1 MPENHCKEQSNLMA
15 KKDAAAIRARNFGL
29 KPIFFSK
36 RQPRTIQK
44 EPREQKKYL
53 PPNLFTYHPSLINH
67 KTMQKGIIILD
78 FGSQYNQLIARRIR
92 EHGVYSEVIPF
103 NTPVEEIVAKNPS
116 GIILSGG
123 PSSVNAENAH
133 LVEKSLLEKNIP
145 ILGICYGMQLITHLL
160 GGTVKKGIKGEYGKA
175 QLEIQ
180 KSNDLLSG
188 VSRSSTVW
196 MSHFDEVESL
206 PEGFNINGMTDV
218 ISAISNESKHIY
230 CVQFHPEVSHT
241 EEGAKMLENFIFKI
255 CDAPKSWKL
264 TNYIDETIADIK
276 AKVGQQKVILG
287 LSGGV
292 DSSVAAVLIH
302 RAIGDQLQCIFV
314 DTGLLRKDEGNKVME
329 NYGEHFNLKIKMI
342 DASERFLS
350 KLKDISDPEEKRK
363 IIGNEFVAVFDEES
377 HKIEGAKF
385 LAQGTIYPDVIE
397 SQSVKGPSAV
407 IKSHHNVGGL
417 PEEMD
422 FELLEPLRELFKDE
436 VRKVGVE
443 LGIPAHLVNRHPFPG
458 PGLGIRILGA
468 VDEEKV
474 RILQEADDIFIEE
487 LYKNDLYEKVSQAF
501 VVLLP
506 VKSVGVMGD
515 ERTYE
520 YTAVVRSANTT
531 DFMTATWSRLP
542 YEFLDTVSSRIINEV
557 RGINRVAY
565 DISSKPPAT
574 IEWE

>member
-1 MPENHCKEQSNLMA
+1 MNN
-15 KKDAAAIRARNFGL
+15 
-29 KPIFFSK
+29 
-36 RQPRTIQK
+36 
-44 EPREQKKYL
+44 
-53 PPNLFTYHPSLINH
+53 
-67 KTMQKGIIILD
+67 GIIILD

-103 NTPVEEIVAKNPS
+103 NTPLAEIMSKNPS

-123 PSSVNAENAH
+123 PSSVNVENAH
-133 LVEKSLLEKNIP
+133 LIEKELLEKNIP
-145 ILGICYGMQLITHLL
+145 VLGICYGMQLITHLL
-160 GGTVKKGIKGEYGKA
+160 GGKVKKGIKGEYGKA
-175 QLEIQ
+175 KLQIE
-180 KSNDLLSG
+180 KSNALLAG
-188 VSRSSTVW
+188 VSRFSTVW
-196 MSHFDEVESL
+196 MSHFDEVESV
-206 PEGFNINGMTDV
+206 PAGFNINAVTDV
-218 ISAISNESKHIY
+218 ISAISNESKKIY

-241 EEGAKMLENFIFKI
+241 EEGARMIENFIFNI
-255 CDAPKSWKL
+255 CKAPKDWKL
-264 TNYIDETIADIK
+264 TNYIDETIAEIRE
-276 AKVGQQKVILG
+276 KVGDQRVILG

-302 RAIGDQLQCIFV
+302 KAIGDQLTCIFV
-314 DTGLLRKDEGNKVME
+314 DTGLMRKDEAEKVMK
-329 NYGEHFNLKIKMI
+329 NYGDHFHLNIKLI
-342 DASERFLS
+342 DASERFMT
-350 KLKDISDPEEKRK
+350 KLKGISDPEQKRK

-397 SQSVKGPSAV
+397 SQSVKGPSSV

-417 PEEMD
+417 PEELGFD
-422 FELLEPLRELFKDE
+422 LLEPLRELFKDE
-436 VRKVGVE
+436 VRKVGEE
-443 LGIPAHLVNRHPFPG
+443 LGIPHHLVHRHPFPG
-458 PGLGIRILGA
+458 PGLGIRILGE

-474 RILQEADDIFIEE
+474 KILQEADDIFIEE
-487 LYKNDLYEKVSQAF
+487 LYKNKLYETVSQAF

-531 DFMTATWSRLP
+531 DFMTATFSKFPW
-542 YEFLDTVSSRIINEV
+542 EFLENISNRIINEV

>member
-206 PEGFNINGMTDV
+206 PEGFNTNGMTDV

>member
-218 ISAISNESKHIY
+218 ISAISDESKHIY

-468 VDEEKV
+468 VDEDKV

>member
-1 MPENHCKEQSNLMA
+1 MNN
-15 KKDAAAIRARNFGL
+15 
-29 KPIFFSK
+29 
-36 RQPRTIQK
+36 
-44 EPREQKKYL
+44 
-53 PPNLFTYHPSLINH
+53 
-67 KTMQKGIIILD
+67 GIIILD

-103 NTPVEEIVAKNPS
+103 DTPLAEIMSKNPS

-123 PSSVNAENAH
+123 PSSVNVENAH
-133 LVEKSLLEKNIP
+133 LIEKELLEKNIP
-145 ILGICYGMQLITHLL
+145 VLGICYGMQLITHLL
-160 GGTVKKGIKGEYGKA
+160 GGKVKKGIKGEYGKA
-175 QLEIQ
+175 KLQIE
-180 KSNDLLSG
+180 KSNALLAG
-188 VSRSSTVW
+188 VSRFSTVW
-196 MSHFDEVESL
+196 MSHFDEVESV
-206 PEGFNINGMTDV
+206 PAGFNINAVTDV
-218 ISAISNESKHIY
+218 ISAISNESKKIY

-241 EEGAKMLENFIFKI
+241 EEGARMIENFIFNI
-255 CDAPKSWKL
+255 CKAPKDWKL
-264 TNYIDETIADIK
+264 TNYIDETIAEIR
-276 AKVGQQKVILG
+276 AKVGDQRVILG

-302 RAIGDQLQCIFV
+302 KAIGDQLTCIFV
-314 DTGLLRKDEGNKVME
+314 DTGLMRKDEAEKVMK
-329 NYGEHFNLKIKMI
+329 NYGDHFHLNIKLI
-342 DASERFLS
+342 DASERFMT
-350 KLKDISDPEEKRK
+350 KLKGISDPEQKRK

-397 SQSVKGPSAV
+397 SQSVKGPSSV

-417 PEEMD
+417 PEELGFD
-422 FELLEPLRELFKDE
+422 LLEPLRELFKDE
-436 VRKVGVE
+436 VRKVGEE
-443 LGIPAHLVNRHPFPG
+443 LGIPHHLVHRHPFPG
-458 PGLGIRILGA
+458 PGLGIRILGE

-474 RILQEADDIFIEE
+474 KILQEADDIFIEE
-487 LYKNDLYEKVSQAF
+487 LYKNKLYETVSQAF

-531 DFMTATWSRLP
+531 DFMTATFSKFPW
-542 YEFLDTVSSRIINEV
+542 EFLENISNRIINEV

>member
-1 MPENHCKEQSNLMA
+1 MNN
-15 KKDAAAIRARNFGL
+15 
-29 KPIFFSK
+29 
-36 RQPRTIQK
+36 
-44 EPREQKKYL
+44 
-53 PPNLFTYHPSLINH
+53 
-67 KTMQKGIIILD
+67 GIIILD

-92 EHGVYSEVIPF
+92 ELGVYSEVLPF
-103 NTPVEEIVAKNPS
+103 DTPLYEILSRNPS

-133 LVEKSLLEKNIP
+133 LVDKALFEKGIP
-145 ILGICYGMQLITHLL
+145 VLGICYGMQLTTHLL
-160 GGTVKKGIKGEYGKA
+160 GGKVKKGEKGEYGKA
-175 QLEIQ
+175 KLQIQ
-180 KSNDLLSG
+180 KSNALLSG
-188 VSRSSTVW
+188 VSRFSTVW
-196 MSHFDEVESL
+196 MSHFDEVETV

-218 ISAISNESKHIY
+218 ISAISDESRKIY

-241 EEGAKMLENFIFKI
+241 EEGARMIDNFVFNI
-255 CDAPKSWKL
+255 CNAPKNWKL
-264 TNYIDETIADIK
+264 TNYIDKTVAEIK
-276 AKVGQQKVILG
+276 EKVGDQKVILG

-302 RAIGDQLQCIFV
+302 KAIGDQLQCIFV
-314 DTGLLRKDEGNKVME
+314 DTGLLRKDEAEKVMK
-329 NYGEHFNLKIKMI
+329 NYGEHFHLNIKLI
-342 DASERFLS
+342 DAKDRFMA
-350 KLKDISDPEEKRK
+350 KLKGVSDPEAKRK
-363 IIGNEFVAVFDEES
+363 IIGNEFVNVFDEES

-436 VRKVGVE
+436 VRKVGEE
-443 LGIPAHLVNRHPFPG
+443 LGIPHHLVHRHPFPG
-458 PGLGIRILGA
+458 PGLGIRILGE

-474 RILQEADDIFIEE
+474 KILQEADDIFINE
-487 LYKNDLYEKVSQAF
+487 LYKNNLYETVSQAF

-531 DFMTATWSRLP
+531 DFMTATFSKFPW
-542 YEFLDTVSSRIINEV
+542 EFLENVSNRIINEV
-557 RGINRVAY
+557 KGINRIAY

>member
-1 MPENHCKEQSNLMA
+1 MNN
-15 KKDAAAIRARNFGL
+15 
-29 KPIFFSK
+29 
-36 RQPRTIQK
+36 
-44 EPREQKKYL
+44 
-53 PPNLFTYHPSLINH
+53 
-67 KTMQKGIIILD
+67 GIIILD

-103 NTPVEEIVAKNPS
+103 NTPLAEIMSKNPS

-123 PSSVNAENAH
+123 PSSVNVENAH
-133 LVEKSLLEKNIP
+133 LIEKELLEKNIP
-145 ILGICYGMQLITHLL
+145 VLGICYGMQLITHLL
-160 GGTVKKGIKGEYGKA
+160 GGKVKKGIKGEYGKA
-175 QLEIQ
+175 KLQIE
-180 KSNDLLSG
+180 KSNALLAG
-188 VSRSSTVW
+188 VSRFSTVW
-196 MSHFDEVESL
+196 MSHFDEVESV
-206 PEGFNINGMTDV
+206 PAGFNINAVTDV
-218 ISAISNESKHIY
+218 ISAISNESKKIY

-241 EEGAKMLENFIFKI
+241 EEGARMIENFIFNI
-255 CDAPKSWKL
+255 CKAPKDWKL
-264 TNYIDETIADIK
+264 TNYIDETIAEIR
-276 AKVGQQKVILG
+276 AKVGDQRVILG

-302 RAIGDQLQCIFV
+302 KAIGDQLTCIFV
-314 DTGLLRKDEGNKVME
+314 DTGLMRKDEAEKVMK
-329 NYGEHFNLKIKMI
+329 NYGDHFHLNIKLI
-342 DASERFLS
+342 DASERFMT
-350 KLKDISDPEEKRK
+350 KLKGISDPEQKRK

-397 SQSVKGPSAV
+397 SQSVKGPSSV

-417 PEEMD
+417 PEELGFD
-422 FELLEPLRELFKDE
+422 LLEPLRELFKDE
-436 VRKVGVE
+436 VRKVGEE
-443 LGIPAHLVNRHPFPG
+443 LGIPHHLVHRHPFPG
-458 PGLGIRILGA
+458 PGLGIRILGE

-474 RILQEADDIFIEE
+474 KILQEADDIFIEE
-487 LYKNDLYEKVSQAF
+487 LYKNKLYETVSQAF

-531 DFMTATWSRLP
+531 DFMTATFSKFPW
-542 YEFLDTVSSRIINEV
+542 EFLENISNRIINEV